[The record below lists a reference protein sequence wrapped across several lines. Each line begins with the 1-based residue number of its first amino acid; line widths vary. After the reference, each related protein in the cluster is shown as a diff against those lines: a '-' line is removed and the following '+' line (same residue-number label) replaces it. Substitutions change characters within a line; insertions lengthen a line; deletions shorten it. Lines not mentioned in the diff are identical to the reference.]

1 MQTSKKKP
9 PNSFIKYSSMA
20 FQMGVIILG
29 GAYGGVK
36 LDAYLQ
42 WGFPVFT
49 VVFSISSVAIA
60 MYFSLRDFLKK

>member
-1 MQTSKKKP
+1 
-9 PNSFIKYSSMA
+9 MA

-42 WGFPVFT
+42 WKFPVFT